1 MSIAYTYKH
10 ASGDTVICHGLDH
23 AGETGYYTGP
33 LGQSDDTDTEW
44 SVEAIKPIGAADA
57 TPADR
62 GCGVH
67 LFSLWVERR
76 FATEGEAR
84 AHARNLPGL
93 LPRGDVSLEVTGEEE
108 GYKTVYAAAALQKL
122 STHRNGCSLDIV
134 FQFMTSVPVR
144 TALPE

>member
-1 MSIAYTYKH
+1 MAITYKH

-23 AGETGYYTGP
+23 AGEAGYYTGP
-33 LGQSDDTDTEW
+33 LGESDNTDTEW
-44 SVEAIKPIGAADA
+44 SVEPIKPIGASDA
-57 TPADR
+57 TPRDG

-67 LFSLWVERR
+67 VWSLWVERR

-93 LPRGDVSLEVTGEEE
+93 IPRVGASMEVTGEEA
-108 GYKTVYAAAALQKL
+108 GYKTVYASVALQKL
-122 STHRNGCSLDIV
+122 STRRNGCSLDIV

-144 TALPE
+144 TAV

>member
-1 MSIAYTYKH
+1 MTVTYKH

-23 AGETGYYTGP
+23 AGEATYYTGP
-33 LGQSDDTDTEW
+33 LGDSENTDTEW
-44 SVEAIKPIGAADA
+44 SVEPIKPIGAANA

-67 LFSLWVERR
+67 MFMLWVERR

-93 LPRGDVSLEVTGEEE
+93 LPRGGVSLEVTGEET
-108 GYKTVYAAAALQKL
+108 GYKSVCSSAALQKL
-122 STHRNGCSLDIV
+122 STRRNGCSLDII

-144 TALPE
+144 TAV